1 MAKPSDILNKSG
13 TGGFGT
19 PKPSNTINISTTP
32 KKDLK
37 ENDSIASRKPDQG
50 HNLHKGTDKS
60 KGGAGGSSARPKV

>member
-13 TGGFGT
+13 TGGLGA
-19 PKPSNTINISTTP
+19 PKPSNTVSISATP
-32 KKDLK
+32 KKDVK
-37 ENDSIASRKPDQG
+37 GNESIAARKPDHG